1 MAKSVE
7 KVKRSERGYAD
18 LRDHVA
24 ALERAGLLVRVK
36 V

>member
-24 ALERAGLLVRVK
+24 ALARAEK
-36 V
+36 VIK